1 MSFLVSTAD
10 QALVLAFHY
19 LAAAVVAGVVW
30 RSSRRISR
38 PVGRSLFRALGA
50 IPVLR
55 EWHDRVKD
63 HPQELDDVQTTISL
77 LFSLAMCFA
86 NAFTHWFWAV
96 NKAAE
101 LEVSVTNPGGTYFGV
116 TLYTLEGVVQ
126 GLLTI
131 AFISGGLK
139 LFRCD

>member
-19 LAAAVVAGVVW
+19 LAAAGVASVVW

-50 IPVLR
+50 VPVLR
-55 EWHDRVKD
+55 EWHGRVKD

-96 NKAAE
+96 NKAVE

-126 GLLTI
+126 GLLTV